1 MAKDKKSFRD
11 ELEKLAKIADI
22 IDDSILST
30 GNVNIVIEMGEED
43 YKKILKNFAEIYQNL
58 EEMVIDISGVNFK
71 FVLKK

>member
-1 MAKDKKSFRD
+1 MAKDKESFRD

-30 GNVNIVIEMGEED
+30 GDVNVVVEMNEKD
-43 YKKILKNFAEIYQNL
+43 YKYILKNFAQIYQNL